1 MDACCETMVEELT
14 ALQGKQRRVL
24 LIVFALNAAMFGVEF
39 VSGWIAHS
47 SALTADSLDMFGD
60 ALIFAMS
67 LHAVGRGVR
76 WQTGIALVKGA
87 AMAALGLTVVGQI
100 VHTLWMGHRPLDEWM
115 GGIGALAL
123 AANVACLWLL
133 TRHRQDDLNLRS
145 AWTCARNDV
154 LSNVGVL
161 VAAAGVWLFDSPLPD
176 ALVGAGIS
184 ALILTSAVRV
194 LRDWIFQWRGG
205 TVAGLGHVHHHHH
218 GHAHSHAHGHE
229 AAH

>member
-14 ALQGKQRRVL
+14 ALHGKQRRVL
-24 LIVFALNAAMFGVEF
+24 WIVFALNAAMFGVEF

-60 ALIFAMS
+60 ALIFGLS
-67 LHAVGRGVR
+67 LHAVGRGGR

-87 AMAALGLTVVGQI
+87 AMAGLGVAVLGQI
-100 VHTLWMGHRPLDEWM
+100 ANTLWAGHRPLDGWM
-115 GGIGALAL
+115 GGVGALAL

-154 LSNVGVL
+154 LSNAGVL
-161 VAAAGVWLFDSPLPD
+161 AAAAGVWLFDSPWPD
-176 ALVGAGIS
+176 ALVGAAIA
-184 ALILTSAVRV
+184 ALILSSAVRV
-194 LRDWIFQWRGG
+194 LRDGMLQWRGG
-205 TVAGLGHVHHHHH
+205 TIAGLGHAHHHHH
-218 GHAHSHAHGHE
+218 EHGHGHAHGHG